1 MMATA
6 KTIQVDVLGMPAA
19 KRLAADLA
27 LALRLLDAHTWPP
40 EQVPCR
46 FDHHGGCQEH
56 GFLSLEPGEKCPNQ
70 EAHELLV
77 RHGIRQAEGEST
89 AYPDSSLLAW
99 GLHEVDPD
107 GRWGA

>member
-1 MMATA
+1 MSRTMPTECDRCGG
-6 KTIQVDVLGMPAA
+6 IVDWGDFGPDPDDN
-19 KRLAADLA
+19 LAGTTCSCPTGQMRDDLA

-40 EQVPCR
+40 HEVPCR

-77 RHGIRQAEGEST
+77 RHGIREGT
-89 AYPDSSLLAW
+89 A
-99 GLHEVDPD
+99 
-107 GRWGA
+107 